1 MAVARSKIEWTDS
14 TWSPVRGCALVS
26 AGCTNCYAMRQA
38 HRFSGKGQPYEKLT
52 KMTSHGPVWTGAART
67 VPERLDQPLRWR
79 KPRRIF
85 VNSMSD
91 LFHEDVA
98 DDFID
103 DVFAVMALTPRH
115 TFQVLTKRP
124 ERMRSYLTSAHGNG
138 TPRRDGI
145 VKGRAW
151 SMLGQLPKYHHEDL
165 IRRPWPLSNVWLG
178 ISAED
183 QATAD
188 ERIPLLL
195 QTPAAVRFVSLEPLL
210 GEISFVGL
218 FANPNDWRDGTNA
231 LEEIDWL
238 ICGGESGPHARPSHP
253 EWFRSLR
260 DQCQAAG
267 VPFFFKQW
275 GQWAQWEPKF
285 PAANVKHIDLDGN
298 LHDSPRL
305 TEPIVRVGKKA
316 AGRILDGRTWD
327 EYPK

>member
-1 MAVARSKIEWTDS
+1 
-14 TWSPVRGCALVS
+14 
-26 AGCTNCYAMRQA
+26 
-38 HRFSGKGQPYEKLT
+38 
-52 KMTSHGPVWTGAART
+52 
-67 VPERLDQPLRWR
+67 
-79 KPRRIF
+79 
-85 VNSMSD
+85 